1 MSTFEPLDPQ
11 FEAKVRDSFARQIIM
26 ATIGAS
32 LTRVEPG
39 IVDITLP
46 FRQDLTQQH
55 SFMHAGI
62 LATVADS
69 SCGYAAFSLMPAD
82 AAVLSIEFKINL
94 LAPAEGESFIARGRV
109 LRAGR
114 TIMTCAAD
122 VFALRDAR
130 EKLVSTMLGTMMVVR
145 DRPGLVG

>member
-114 TIMTCAAD
+114 TIMTD